1 MSALTL
7 STILPLIA
15 LLTLSALFSAAEA
28 SVTAIPRMRI
38 RKLKKSRSRGDR
50 KLAALLSNQSRAIT
64 ALLVGNNVVNVWA
77 SSIATAFTIGIFG
90 EGGVGIATAAMT
102 VIIIVFSE
110 ITPKTV
116 ASGNPEP
123 VARALTPF
131 VNAVSLA
138 LTPIVFLFTAIN
150 SLFLRLLAKVSPE
163 TGLKLTDDELKTMMA
178 VGRDEGALDA
188 GEHQLLDRAFRFAD
202 DRLRSIMTP
211 RTEIAAIDVSSGREA
226 ILAAFREHRYSRMPV
241 YSGSIDSI
249 LGIVHYKDILFLGEE
264 DGSFKL
270 DDIIRPTHFAPESQ
284 SLRELLVTM
293 RRDRVNMTI
302 VVDEHGATVGL
313 VTMEDA
319 IASVYGGISD
329 EYDGEM
335 GHPLEKIVILGPKKV
350 RVPGNL
356 RISDLNSLLRT
367 SIASEYYDT
376 VAGFVMEKANRL
388 PERGE
393 VIAQG
398 HLSFRVD
405 EVASR
410 SIAQVTVTLH

>member
-1 MSALTL
+1 MNALTL
-7 STILPLIA
+7 STVLPLIA

-28 SVTAIPRMRI
+28 SVTAIPRIRI
-38 RKLKKSRSRGDR
+38 RKLKKSRSRADR
-50 KLAALLSNQSRAIT
+50 KLATLLANQARAIT

-77 SSIATAFTIGIFG
+77 SSIATAFAIGVFG

-131 VNAVSLA
+131 VNAVSIVLM
-138 LTPIVFLFTAIN
+138 PIVLLFTAVN
-150 SLFLRLLAKVSPE
+150 SLFLRLLAKFSPE
-163 TGLKLTDDELKTMMA
+163 TGLKLTDDELKTMME

-211 RTEIAAIDVSSGREA
+211 RTEIAAIDASSDREA

-264 DGSFKL
+264 DEPFRL
-270 DDIIRPTHFAPESQ
+270 DSILRPTHFAPDSQ
-284 SLRELLVTM
+284 SLRELLVSM
-293 RRDRVNMTI
+293 RRDRINMTI

-329 EYDGEM
+329 EYDEESD
-335 GHPLEKIVILGPKKV
+335 HPLERIVILGPNKV

-356 RISDLNSLLRT
+356 RISDLNALLRT
-367 SIASEYYDT
+367 AVSSEYYDT
-376 VAGFVMEKANRL
+376 VGGFVMEKANRL

-393 VIAQG
+393 VITQET
-398 HLSFRVD
+398 LSFRVD

-410 SIAQVTVTLH
+410 AILQVTVTQR